1 MDKISV
7 TRALVEL
14 KLLDKRIKSKLSEA
28 HFIGMVQGKKD
39 LTTNLIKIDDFKQ
52 SAKSDFQSIQALIER
67 RNKIK
72 AAIVLSNATTQVKIG
87 DKAYTVAEAIERKNS
102 IQYEES
108 LLNLLRAQR
117 TNVEKDIHRQNQA
130 VEEQL
135 NVLLAQHLASEKKKS
150 EDAETFMKSYK
161 ELNEFKKVDPLDIK
175 KTISELREQIEIFKA
190 EVDLVL
196 SETNAN
202 SFIEIQ

>member
-14 KLLDKRIKSKLSEA
+14 KLLDKRINSKLTEA
-28 HFIGMVQGKKD
+28 SFLGVVQGKKD
-39 LTTNLIKIDDFKQ
+39 ITTTLVKIDDFKQ
-52 SAKSDFQSIQALIER
+52 SAKSDFQSIKALIER

-72 AAIVLSNATTQVKIG
+72 AAIVLSNATTKVKIG
-87 DKAYTVAEAIERKNS
+87 EKEYTVAEAIERKNS
-102 IQYEES
+102 IQYEEN
-108 LLNLLRAQR
+108 LLNLLRSQR
-117 TNVEKDIHRQNQA
+117 ATVEQDIHRQNQA
-130 VEEQL
+130 VEDQL

-175 KTISELREQIEIFKA
+175 KTISELREQIEVFKA
-190 EVDLVL
+190 EVDLIL

-202 SFIEIQ
+202 SFIEIE